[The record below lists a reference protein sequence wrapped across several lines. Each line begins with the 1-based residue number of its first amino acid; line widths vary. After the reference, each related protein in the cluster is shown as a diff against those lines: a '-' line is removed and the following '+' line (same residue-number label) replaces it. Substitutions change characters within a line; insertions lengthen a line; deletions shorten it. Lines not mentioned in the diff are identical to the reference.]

1 MAEKNEKKPGF
12 FKRIGSAIAKFWR
25 DFASE
30 CKKISWMGGNDV
42 LKNTVLVVI
51 CAVAVGAVIG
61 LLDYGFSQ
69 AIHALGS
76 LVG

>member
-1 MAEKNEKKPGF
+1 MAENKEKKPGF

-25 DFASE
+25 DFVSE

-69 AIHALGS
+69 AINALGR
-76 LVG
+76 LV